1 MIWGMMGGVA
11 GIEWKGMG
19 WWYRL
24 GWGGIVGRG
33 CMGMDGGNGLDGGK
47 EKWWQDLR

>member
-1 MIWGMMGGVA
+1 
-11 GIEWKGMG
+11 MG

-24 GWGGIVGRG
+24 GWGDIVGRG
-33 CMGMDGGNGLDGGK
+33 CMGMDGGNGLNGGK